1 MSQRI
6 SRNLQD
12 DINFGYGAVCK
23 DCGRLGLHL
32 KGRLNTTNEP
42 VYFCGRCG
50 TEHTHTEIQEATAK
64 REAERA
70 SQKAEKAAQEDRRWE
85 NLSGGLTGD

>member
-6 SRNLQD
+6 SRHLLD
-12 DINFGYGAVCK
+12 DINFGYGGVCK
-23 DCGRLGLHL
+23 ECGRLGLHL
-32 KGRLNTTNEP
+32 KGLLNNPDEP
-42 VYFCGRCG
+42 VYFCGKCG
-50 TEHTHTEIQEATAK
+50 TEHTHTEIQEANAK

>member
-6 SRNLQD
+6 SRYLED

-23 DCGRLGLHL
+23 ECGRLGLHL
-32 KGRLNTTNEP
+32 KGLLNNPDEP

-50 TEHTHTEIQEATAK
+50 TEHTYTEIQEATAK

-70 SQKAEKAAQEDRRWE
+70 GKKAEKAAHPDRRWE
-85 NLSGGLTGD
+85 NLSRGLTGD

>member
-1 MSQRI
+1 MTPAT
-6 SRNLQD
+6 SRNLLD
-12 DINFGYGAVCK
+12 DINFGYSGICK

-70 SQKAEKAAQEDRRWE
+70 GKKAGKAAQEDRRWE

>member
-6 SRNLQD
+6 SRYLED

-23 DCGRLGLHL
+23 
-32 KGRLNTTNEP
+32 
-42 VYFCGRCG
+42 
-50 TEHTHTEIQEATAK
+50 EATAK

-70 SQKAEKAAQEDRRWE
+70 GKKAGKAAQEDRRWE